1 MPGAPDPLY
10 VKAREVLLDA
20 LEALGPHR
28 ASLVLVGAQ
37 AIYLHTGEVDLA
49 LAPYTTDADLVLDP
63 TSLAARPPVG
73 ASLEAGGFVPGDQP
87 GQWLKEGVRVDLMV
101 PEAVAGPG
109 RREVRL
115 GPHGNR
121 AARKARGLEGA
132 LVDGEMREVASL
144 AGAPRRLEVMV
155 AGPASLL
162 VSKLHKLAERRDEPG
177 RLKDKDALDVLRILR
192 AVPTPELADRIRRLR
207 QDSRA
212 RTVTDEAIM
221 HLRTLFGAPG
231 APGSG
236 FAARALEA
244 LEPEATIRA
253 SCAELTRDLLAELA
267 RLAHMP

>member
-28 ASLVLVGAQ
+28 SSLVLVGAQ
-37 AIYLHTGEVDLA
+37 AIYLHTGEADVA
-49 LAPYTTDADLVLDP
+49 VAPYTTDADLVLDP
-63 TSLAARPPVG
+63 KNLAARPPVG
-73 ASLEAGGFVPGDQP
+73 ASLEARGFAPGDQP

-109 RREVRL
+109 RRGVRL
-115 GPHGNR
+115 GPHGKR

-132 LVDGEMREVASL
+132 LVDREVREVASL
-144 AGAPRRLEVMV
+144 AGGRRRVEVMV

-192 AVPTPELADRIRRLR
+192 AVPTPDLADRLRRL
-207 QDSRA
+207 QKDSRA
-212 RTVTDEAIM
+212 ATVTDEAIG
-221 HLRTLFGAPG
+221 HLRTLFGTPD

-244 LEPEATIRA
+244 LEPEDTIRA
-253 SCAELTRDLLAELA
+253 SCAALSQDVLAELTRA
-267 RLAHMP
+267 

>member
-28 ASLVLVGAQ
+28 SSLVLVGAQ
-37 AIYLHTGEVDLA
+37 AIYLHVGEADVA
-49 LAPYTTDADLVLDP
+49 VAPYTTDADLVIDP
-63 TSLAARPPVG
+63 ESLAARPTLG
-73 ASLEAGGFVPGDQP
+73 TSLEASGFVPGDQP

-109 RREVRL
+109 RRGVRL

-132 LVDGEMREVASL
+132 LVDGEVRDVASL
-144 AGAPRRLEVMV
+144 GPAGRRLEVTV

-162 VSKLHKLAERRDEPG
+162 VSKLHKLAERHDEPE

-192 AVPTPELADRIRRLR
+192 AIPTADLADRLRRL
-207 QDSRA
+207 QKDSRA
-212 RTVTDEAIM
+212 RAVTDEAIG
-221 HLRTLFGAPG
+221 HLRALFGTPG
-231 APGSG
+231 ARGSG
-236 FAARALEA
+236 FAARALETV
-244 LEPEATIRA
+244 EPEDTVRA
-253 SCAELTRDLLAELA
+253 SCAALAQELLDALHR
-267 RLAHMP
+267 

>member
-20 LEALGPHR
+20 LEALAPHR

-37 AIYLHTGEVDLA
+37 AIYLHTGEADVA
-49 LAPYTTDADLVLDP
+49 VAPYTTDADLVIDP
-63 TSLAARPPVG
+63 ANLAARPPLG
-73 ASLEAGGFVPGDQP
+73 ASLEGRGFSPGDQP

-109 RREVRL
+109 RRGVRL
-115 GPHGNR
+115 GPHGKR

-132 LVDGEMREVASL
+132 LVDGEVREVASL
-144 AGAPRRLEVMV
+144 AGSPRRVKVMV

-177 RLKDKDALDVLRILR
+177 RLKDKDALDVFRILR
-192 AVPTPELADRIRRLR
+192 AVPTPRLADTLRRL
-207 QDSRA
+207 QKDPHA
-212 RTVTDEAIM
+212 GMVTDEAIE
-221 HLRTLFGAPG
+221 HLRTLFGTPEAS
-231 APGSG
+231 GSG

-253 SCAELTRDLLAELA
+253 SCAALSKDLLTALL
-267 RLAHMP
+267 R